1 MTEST
6 IATHSTRELQ
16 AIFGIQDRWLREVC
30 RVLPVQI
37 FAQDATIHIRGQAN
51 DVRQATRILEQ
62 FRHSAMHHQHLTPE
76 DVARVI
82 ESVCLDV
89 PPHADGF
96 LSIGDDTPTEE
107 AASISTSHTSSH
119 TTGHTPLDSSSFTV
133 PPLSASPSSTPTLL
147 STSSPQS
154 PSSPSLPS
162 PAHTRPAL
170 PGQHNNSLD
179 VLAVSATSAPMV
191 SRVLTNPTAP
201 MGENSPRW
209 LAGNRE
215 RKDRL
220 PPMRSSMIDVFTRRP
235 IRPKTRGQAAYL
247 DAVSK
252 HDITFCVGPAGTG
265 KTYLAVAMAVTY
277 LKEERIRK
285 IALVRPAVEAGE
297 NLGFL
302 PGDLQAKINP
312 YLRPLLDAIREMI
325 DYDTLQ
331 RLTEQEVIEMVPL
344 AYMRGRTL
352 NEAFMILDEAQNTT
366 VAQMKMF
373 LTRMGS
379 GSKVV
384 VCGDVTQNDLPRN
397 TVGGLPDALRRLRG
411 IHGIALHTLDAS
423 DIVRHSLV
431 QEIVR
436 AYDAPEDE
444 LRSRSD
450 TDSDHS
456 ANRNIL

>member
-6 IATHSTRELQ
+6 ITTHSTRELQ

-30 RVLPVQI
+30 RVLPVRI
-37 FAQDATIHIRGQAN
+37 FACDATIHVCGQAEE
-51 DVRQATRILEQ
+51 VRQATRILEH
-62 FRHSAMHHQHLTPE
+62 FRRQTLHHQTLTPE
-76 DVARVI
+76 EVARVI
-82 ESVCLDV
+82 ESVCGEFLPTLDENASV
-89 PPHADGF
+89 
-96 LSIGDDTPTEE
+96 SDDTLTGE
-107 AASISTSHTSSH
+107 AAASST
-119 TTGHTPLDSSSFTV
+119 
-133 PPLSASPSSTPTLL
+133 SSTPD
-147 STSSPQS
+147 TSSTPV
-154 PSSPSLPS
+154 
-162 PAHTRPAL
+162 AL
-170 PGQHNNSLD
+170 PTPHILSNS
-179 VLAVSATSAPMV
+179 VSAATHGRSTPNANTNV
-191 SRVLTNPTAP
+191 STEVPTP
-201 MGENSPRW
+201 HSS
-209 LAGNRE
+209 AGNRE
-215 RKDRL
+215 RRDRF
-220 PPMRSSMIDVFTRRP
+220 PPMRSPMIDVFTRRP
-235 IRPKTRGQAAYL
+235 IRPKTRGQVAYL
-247 DAVSK
+247 DAMSK
-252 HDITFCVGPAGTG
+252 HDVTFCVGPAGTG

-373 LTRMGS
+373 LTRMGA

-436 AYDAPEDE
+436 AYDAPESDDM
-444 LRSRSD
+444 RSRLD
-450 TDSDHS
+450 VDSDHS

>member
-6 IATHSTRELQ
+6 ITTHSTRELQ
-16 AIFGIQDRWLREVC
+16 AIFGIQDQWLRKVC
-30 RVLPVQI
+30 SVLPVRI
-37 FAQDATIHIRGQAN
+37 FACDATIHICGQAE
-51 DVRQATRILEQ
+51 DVRQATRILEY
-62 FRHSAMHHQHLTPE
+62 FRRQTLHHQTLTPE
-76 DVARVI
+76 EVARVI
-82 ESVCLDV
+82 ESVCGDFSSPLDENASV
-89 PPHADGF
+89 
-96 LSIGDDTPTEE
+96 SDDTLTGE
-107 AASISTSHTSSH
+107 AASGTASTL
-119 TTGHTPLDSSSFTV
+119 GV
-133 PPLSASPSSTPTLL
+133 SSTPAALL
-147 STSSPQS
+147 TPHIFPNSVATQERSTTATNSSVSMEVPT
-154 PSSPSLPS
+154 PRSS
-162 PAHTRPAL
+162 
-170 PGQHNNSLD
+170 
-179 VLAVSATSAPMV
+179 SA
-191 SRVLTNPTAP
+191 
-201 MGENSPRW
+201 
-209 LAGNRE
+209 NRE
-215 RKDRL
+215 QRDRL
-220 PPMRSSMIDVFTRRP
+220 PPMRSPMIDVFTRRP
-235 IRPKTRGQAAYL
+235 IRPKTRGQASYL

-252 HDITFCVGPAGTG
+252 HDVTFCVGPAGTG

-373 LTRMGS
+373 LTRMGA

-411 IHGIALHTLDAS
+411 IRGIALHTLDAS

-436 AYDAPEDE
+436 AYDAPESDE
-444 LRSRSD
+444 MRSRLD
-450 TDSDHS
+450 VDSDHS